1 MVLQEAMDEAGDPGE
16 RELWRKR
23 LFYYL
28 DWLFQKDSNAGAEF
42 AGLQVTFHNARS
54 RCPHC
59 MSCAFIDNSS
69 SRSSFLWAVLEVC
82 VS

>member
-1 MVLQEAMDEAGDPGE
+1 MDEAGDPAE

-42 AGLQVTFHNARS
+42 AGLQVRQPRQELLPALPNLHLFRADH
-54 RCPHC
+54 
-59 MSCAFIDNSS
+59 
-69 SRSSFLWAVLEVC
+69 L
-82 VS
+82 